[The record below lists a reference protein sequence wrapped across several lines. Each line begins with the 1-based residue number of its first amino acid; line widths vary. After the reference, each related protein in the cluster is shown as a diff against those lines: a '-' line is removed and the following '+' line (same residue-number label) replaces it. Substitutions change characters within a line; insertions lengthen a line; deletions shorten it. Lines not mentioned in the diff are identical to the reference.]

1 METCDRCKQII
12 MPHDH
17 ALRRRLLGSPGL
29 HVRRFMCACGC
40 KSVQFYTVMNVS
52 LMRSRSPKPDAEST
66 IPLYDYPIFRQEGDY
81 RVYE

>member
-12 MPHDH
+12 MPQDY
-17 ALRRRLLGSPGL
+17 AARSASLGGPGL

-52 LMRSRSPKPDAEST
+52 KIRSSSPKPGAESN
-66 IPLYDYPIFRQEGDY
+66 IPLYDFPIFKAGHH
-81 RVYE
+81 VNA